1 MDAVAAGRR
10 PRVAGE
16 REGDILDATV
26 SVLCDVGYDRL
37 TMDQVAALAKASKAT
52 LYRRWESKAELVI
65 DAVVRA
71 KQMPSLEQGDTG
83 SLRGDLMS
91 ATCGESGWAEEIPMS
106 ALAGLLTAVN
116 ADPQLFRLWQER
128 FLLPRLEWNR
138 AVFERAIARGEIA
151 GDVDLDLLATLVPSM
166 CMFRVMVI
174 GQPVDAAFVTAVI
187 DGLLIPAV
195 GNDPSSDRPCS

>member
-1 MDAVAAGRR
+1 MEDSTPAARR

-26 SVLCDVGYDRL
+26 SVLCEVGYDRL

-71 KQMPSLEQGDTG
+71 KQMPSAEMADTG
-83 SLRGDLMS
+83 SLRGDLLT
-91 ATCGESGWAEEIPMS
+91 ATCGESGWAEEMPMS

-116 ADPQLFRLWQER
+116 SDPQLWVLWQDR
-128 FLLPRLEWNR
+128 FLRPRLDWNR
-138 AVFERAIARGEIA
+138 VVFERAQARGEI
-151 GDVDLDLLATLVPSM
+151 GPDVDVELLSTLIPSM
-166 CMFRVMVI
+166 CSFRAMVV
-174 GQPVDAAFVTAVI
+174 GKPVDATFVTSVI

-195 GNDPSSDRPCS
+195 ESGR

>member
-1 MDAVAAGRR
+1 MDDSTPAARR

-26 SVLCDVGYDRL
+26 SVLCEVGYDRL

-71 KQMPSLEQGDTG
+71 KQMPSAEMADTG
-83 SLRGDLMS
+83 SLRGDLLS
-91 ATCGESGWAEEIPMS
+91 ATCGESGWAEKLPMS

-116 ADPQLFRLWQER
+116 SDPKLWVLWQER
-128 FLLPRLEWNR
+128 FLRPRLDWNR
-138 AVFERAIARGEIA
+138 TVFKRAQARGEI
-151 GDVDLDLLATLVPSM
+151 GPDVDVELLSTLIPSM
-166 CMFRVMVI
+166 CSFRAMVI
-174 GQPVDAAFVTAVI
+174 GEPVDAAFVTSVI

-195 GNDPSSDRPCS
+195 ASGR

>member
-1 MDAVAAGRR
+1 METTTTGRR

-26 SVLCDVGYDRL
+26 SVLCEVGYDRL

-52 LYRRWESKAELVI
+52 LYRRWDSKAELVI

-71 KQMPSLEQGDTG
+71 KQMPAPELADTG
-83 SLRGDLMS
+83 SLRGDLMT
-91 ATCGESGWAEEIPMS
+91 AACGQSGWAEKIPMS

-128 FLLPRLEWNR
+128 FLLPRMEWNR

-151 GDVDLDLLATLVPSM
+151 DDVNLDLLSTLIPSM
-166 CMFRVMVI
+166 CMFRAMVL

-195 GNDPSSDRPCS
+195 GPDPSSDRPCS